1 MVLGRFGSIMGSAGV
16 LIEAHSRHCKS
27 GINVLPSGLLDTCY
41 TSCLQSLAN
50 STSLELLLYK
60 DDSKVRLW
68 LFVDI
73 TNSILRSY
81 VSMLSLSMSSLLL
94 LCWWL
99 LLFLPLLLFFMA
111 SVAVAVQLQMQLM

>member
-1 MVLGRFGSIMGSAGV
+1 MCCLLDC
-16 LIEAHSRHCKS
+16 LIHAILRACR
-27 GINVLPSGLLDTCY
+27 VLPIVL
-41 TSCLQSLAN
+41 
-50 STSLELLLYK
+50 SLELLLYK

-94 LCWWL
+94 LGWWL
-99 LLFLPLLLFFMA
+99 LLFLPLLLFFIA